1 MISNIF
7 LKELW
12 KLFRQNLNSCNG
24 SMDTY
29 SYLMKSKIQQQLLC
43 LINHS
48 KLFSGNSF
56 TVYESGGKTGERL
69 FVPGWE
75 TKIFG

>member
-12 KLFRQNLNSCNG
+12 KLYRQNLNSCNG

-29 SYLMKSKIQQQLLC
+29 SYLMKSKIQ
-43 LINHS
+43 
-48 KLFSGNSF
+48 
-56 TVYESGGKTGERL
+56 
-69 FVPGWE
+69 
-75 TKIFG
+75 